1 MGWPE
6 ERRCSRRT
14 EKRVARPWQRLRRRP
29 RLGSRRAPVG
39 RSHPRGRPILNRP
52 ARRGSV
58 AVKAVGQSPAQA
70 AADQAFCLRAQE
82 LRPAG
87 ADPPRRRPQVRAAQ
101 HVRDRGRRDA
111 DAQPF
116 QLTLDTHVAPP
127 RVLSCQPRDQAAC
140 LGGKRWTTEPATR
153 SPIAPQQRPMPAA
166 KRLRADR
173 KTRPALRRKQ
183 PTRCGEQRSVCGR
196 VMRPLPSAPEDGQL
210 MAQHDDLKFAL
221 AAAADERAKKT
232 AEEPVRQRHQH
243 DRQSDSAA
251 ITSTSSH
258 AESNFFT
265 PQDAQVDDEV
275 LERDVRR
282 LAVGVEVPPEGP
294 AVGIAGLGVPLRSS
308 SRGLDFRNSAPCPPY
323 CKGGLSRALRRD
335 FWT

>member
-14 EKRVARPWQRLRRRP
+14 EKRVARPWQPLRRRP
-29 RLGSRRAPVG
+29 RQGSRRAPVG

-153 SPIAPQQRPMPAA
+153 SPIAPQQHPMPAA

-183 PTRCGEQRSVCGR
+183 PTRCGEQRSVGGR

-243 DRQSDSAA
+243 DRQSE
-251 ITSTSSH
+251 ST
-258 AESNFFT
+258 
-265 PQDAQVDDEV
+265 
-275 LERDVRR
+275 RR
-282 LAVGVEVPPEGP
+282 RSPVPPSTP
-294 AVGIAGLGVPLRSS
+294 NRISLPHTVAVAEQHLASVKPVEQVPDGVVLNSS
-308 SRGLDFRNSAPCPPY
+308 ILLFDARPRLTEPDVADPSPRNE
-323 CKGGLSRALRRD
+323 KRRIQGSSGVASG
-335 FWT
+335 T